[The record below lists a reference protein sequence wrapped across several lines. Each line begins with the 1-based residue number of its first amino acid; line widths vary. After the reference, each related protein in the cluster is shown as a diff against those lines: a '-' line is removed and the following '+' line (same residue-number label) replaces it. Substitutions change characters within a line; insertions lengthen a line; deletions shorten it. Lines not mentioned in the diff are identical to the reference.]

1 MCAHECKEFFTC
13 SLMSF
18 NCCCSFSSLCA
29 STAFGEPP
37 ESFAADSVRA
47 VFVIVG
53 LFEMFVD
60 AKLKEERPFLVRWSC
75 FLLWFWF
82 FSLVWF
88 TLVWLG
94 LVCSGLFYILQSGA
108 SKVWTGSKM
117 LPYIVC
123 ENHTNFSVIFVI
135 FVIHLICQADSATS
149 PAAINMISPRDFCTS
164 LAQSPS
170 WRISSMSLVGFLV
183 QKF

>member
-60 AKLKEERPFLVRWSC
+60 AKLKEERPFLVGWSC

-94 LVCSGLFYILQSGA
+94 LVCSGLFYILDAPKWSIQSLDSFKNA
-108 SKVWTGSKM
+108 SLYCLWKSHKFFG
-117 LPYIVC
+117 
-123 ENHTNFSVIFVI
+123 
-135 FVIHLICQADSATS
+135 
-149 PAAINMISPRDFCTS
+149 DFCDFCDS
-164 LAQSPS
+164 LNLPGRFGDITGRNKHDFAK
-170 WRISSMSLVGFLV
+170 RFLHQFGSV
-183 QKF
+183 T